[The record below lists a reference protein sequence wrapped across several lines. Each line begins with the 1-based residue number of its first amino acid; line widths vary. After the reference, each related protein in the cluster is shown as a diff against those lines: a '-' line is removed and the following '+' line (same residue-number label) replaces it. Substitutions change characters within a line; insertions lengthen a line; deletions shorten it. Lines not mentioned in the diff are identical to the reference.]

1 MDCLTSRYIG
11 LFSGERVVFGCSK
24 SIPAS
29 GFKCCGGVLRKTGTG
44 ASQVFHPSIR
54 GTINICLNGIL
65 FTSGRLFLAGAR
77 EGHLPP
83 CLSFIHI
90 TKRTPIPALLVTAT
104 LSLMLLGADIF
115 SLINCL
121 SFVLW
126 LSIGAAVGALLW
138 LRRTRPDLPRPI
150 RVHTAVPVVFI
161 LGCVYLVVVP
171 MITEPYSTGMG
182 VLLTLSGLPV
192 YAFGVG
198 WKNKPKWINT
208 IHKVSTYS
216 VQRVLMVVAPEQQL
230 DEPLLSQPST

>member
-1 MDCLTSRYIG
+1 SFAR
-11 LFSGERVVFGCSK
+11 RVLGPLK
-24 SIPAS
+24 YSIP
-29 GFKCCGGVLRKTGTG
+29 
-44 ASQVFHPSIR
+44 VFVALSTF
-54 GTINICLNGIL
+54 GSLNGIL